1 MPTRRV
7 QGEGPRKRGDAD
19 VAVLSLRYGGKG
31 GRVGEIRKERLIVLK
46 TATKML
52 DEGERPSEDSP
63 GCLGCM
69 RIEVAS
75 VILFDGV
82 TRVCDLCPEYLRQM
96 RGE

>member
-1 MPTRRV
+1 MSSLREKVERERE
-7 QGEGPRKRGDAD
+7 GEG
-19 VAVLSLRYGGKG
+19 
-31 GRVGEIRKERLIVLK
+31 
-46 TATKML
+46 
-52 DEGERPSEDSP
+52 PSEDSP

-82 TRVCDLCPEYLRQM
+82 TRVCDQCPEYLRQM